1 MKKLLLLQLA
11 VLVSMG
17 SLVACGGWKQDPLAD
32 AGGLGKG
39 QGKPDTKQDKPT
51 LPADYIL
58 MDAALFKLVK
68 EGEKVEIKVDAR
80 VILPGY
86 SLLVEVKNLS
96 QFSGAT
102 FDASTNTFE
111 WTPPIGTA
119 SEEIS
124 EFSLEFLAIATKP
137 GDVTVARSRVTKVG
151 VARSLL
157 EPTIVEVGALDSEIR
172 EGSYQSFYVK
182 VEDRTAGPAES
193 NFPSLIVRNSNSY
206 PSLASFVE
214 VGEASLESPNIF
226 EFKVEVDL
234 SKAEITKNRS
244 RLGFEILPV
253 SKFQKAGPA
262 QDIVYDVLN
271 NPADVVSTWTEE
283 ITAAPG
289 AKIDYQFL
297 VFDPKDEGRVNLDS
311 VFSVPKGATLTCHTG
326 NLTSV
331 LACRFVWDV
340 PMTAKG
346 SASAAATFINSSTDY
361 YDNYENSDD
370 LYFQISIGSAG
381 GN

>member
-39 QGKPDTKQDKPT
+39 QGKPDTKQEKPT

-58 MDAALFKLVK
+58 MDAALFKLAK

-119 SEEIS
+119 SEDIS

-157 EPTIVEVGALDSEIR
+157 EPTIVEVSALNSEIR

-182 VEDRTAGPAES
+182 VEDRTAGTVQSNYPA
-193 NFPSLIVRNSNSY
+193 LIVRNSNSH
-206 PSLASFVE
+206 PSLAGFVE
-214 VGEASLESPNIF
+214 VSDATLESTNTF
-226 EFKVEVDL
+226 EFEVEVDL
-234 SKAEITKNRS
+234 SKAEITRNRS

-262 QDIVYDVLN
+262 RDIVYDILN
-271 NPADVVSTWTEE
+271 NPAEVVTTWTKS
-283 ITAAPG
+283 ITATPG
-289 AKIDYQFL
+289 TKLDYQFL
-297 VFDPKDEGRVNLDS
+297 VIDPKDEGKVNLES
-311 VFSVPKGATLTCHTG
+311 AFSLPASASLTCTAVNYG
-326 NLTSV
+326 AV
-331 LACRFVWDV
+331 LECRFIWDV
-340 PMTAKG
+340 PVTAKG
-346 SASAAATFINSSTDY
+346 SASAAATFTNGSTDY
-361 YDNYENSDD
+361 YDKFETSTS
-370 LYFQISIGSAG
+370 LYFPISIGSAG